1 MISQVFTFK
10 GPWKY
15 TVQLYRQGRMTSIF
29 PILEDKLNLSVFE
42 YYKFKSNH
50 DLFLFCASLILIL

>member
-1 MISQVFTFK
+1 MILQVFTFN

-15 TVQLYRQGRMTSIF
+15 TLQLYRQGRMTSIF

-50 DLFLFCASLILIL
+50 DYFVHH